1 MRSND
6 KLKGELV
13 KKCMKALVKKI
24 EEEKELARKLEE
36 DGKITKEDL
45 NSSLFAGRRKFH
57 FTVKTFQI
65 SQGLIQF

>member
-1 MRSND
+1 MSESFGQENLRRR
-6 KLKGELV
+6 
-13 KKCMKALVKKI
+13 KK
-24 EEEKELARKLEE
+24 LARKLEE

>member
-1 MRSND
+1 MSESFVQENLR
-6 KLKGELV
+6 
-13 KKCMKALVKKI
+13 KKH
-24 EEEKELARKLEE
+24 LARKLEE